1 MTISRRQFLSTL
13 AMSSLGATRLLSEI
27 RTSPVP
33 AKACAWS
40 DNLNPKMIAIVGDVQ
55 RTSLAELSFMG
66 RGQYDAE
73 REAILSAIGDD
84 KPDMVM
90 MLGDQVVAGDDEA
103 QWTYFDECMQKIND
117 GRIPVYS
124 MLGNHD
130 YGEDRGRCLRNY
142 TERFPHLDG
151 RQSMVKIGSLAIV
164 SVNSNFDQ
172 LRSSEIRQQEEDYNK
187 WLKEL
192 DADPAVRG
200 IIVASHH
207 PPYTNSD
214 LGANREVIE
223 MFAKPFLAARKTRLY
238 LAGHV
243 HSYERFVAGD
253 KTFVTSGGGGGPR
266 RLVDNSSS
274 RPFQN
279 DAYRI
284 GTLRPFHYIRLKIGE
299 NELKGEVVMLQRGK
313 FHVGDRFAVGLYG

>member
-1 MTISRRQFLSTL
+1 MLSRRQFLSAL
-13 AMSSLGATRLLSEI
+13 AMSSVGASRVLSEI

-33 AKACAWS
+33 ARSCAWNE
-40 DNLNPKMIAIVGDVQ
+40 NLNPKSIAIVGDVQ
-55 RTSLAELSFMG
+55 RTSVAELSFMG

-73 REAILSAIGDD
+73 REAILAAIGNDS
-84 KPDMVM
+84 PDMVM
-90 MLGDQVVAGDDEA
+90 MLGDQVVTGDDEA
-103 QWTYFDECMQKIND
+103 QWAYFDQCMHKIND
-117 GRIPVYS
+117 NNIPVYS
-124 MLGNHD
+124 ILGNHD
-130 YGEDRGRCLRNY
+130 YGENRSRCLRNY
-142 TERFPHLDG
+142 ADRFPHLNG
-151 RQSMVKIGSLAIV
+151 EHSMVRLGPLALV

-172 LRSSEIRQQEEDYNK
+172 LRASEIRKQEEQYGE
-187 WLKEL
+187 WLKQL
-192 DADPAVRG
+192 DADPTVRG

-223 MFAKPFLAARKTRLY
+223 MFAKPFLSARKTRLF

-253 KTFVTSGGGGGPR
+253 KMFVTSGGGGGPR

-279 DAYRI
+279 DAYRT

-299 NELKGEVVMLQRGK
+299 DSLKGEVMMYQKGQFK
-313 FHVGDRFAVGLYG
+313 AGDRFAVGLYA